1 MKKSGR
7 KKRNQLEIYF
17 DVLRTIKLGW
27 NKPTRIMYGA
37 NLSWK
42 PLQKILDSMIS
53 QGYIRECLLEDNK
66 DRRTNR
72 CYELTQR
79 GENVINYL
87 SRAKELIE
95 FKSIMSIQA
104 A

>member
-27 NKPTRIMYGA
+27 IK
-37 NLSWK
+37 
-42 PLQKILDSMIS
+42 
-53 QGYIRECLLEDNK
+53 ECLLEDNK